1 MSVKP
6 YRATRTAR
14 TRSRKFSGRC
24 EACGKPLCSC
34 RAYQY
39 TDESNGAIT
48 ASAPFLCRDCYEQ
61 KYGVRIPTEV
71 DAYKAR
77 LLQSL
82 GRSCRR
88 RGIRS
93 CLSGYAPDRKHRLTD
108 APSSPPGAKIFLKKS
123 KKPLDFS
130 YSREYNNNH
139 KERNKRRY
147 SK

>member
-71 DAYKAR
+71 DAYKDNQHAVP
-77 LLQSL
+77 
-82 GRSCRR
+82 
-88 RGIRS
+88 IRQQKRNNLHVAFS
-93 CLSGYAPDRKHRLTD
+93 FQPMTEQADSGTQ
-108 APSSPPGAKIFLKKS
+108 PSPSMCTPHLRPG
-123 KKPLDFS
+123 
-130 YSREYNNNH
+130 
-139 KERNKRRY
+139 
-147 SK
+147 

>member
-71 DAYKAR
+71 DAYKSR
-77 LLQSL
+77 LLHTL
-82 GRSCRR
+82 GRYADHVGGSESDLV
-88 RGIRS
+88 IRVM
-93 CLSGYAPDRKHRLTD
+93 RLIESTD
-108 APSSPPGAKIFLKKS
+108 
-123 KKPLDFS
+123 
-130 YSREYNNNH
+130 
-139 KERNKRRY
+139 
-147 SK
+147 

>member
-48 ASAPFLCRDCYEQ
+48 ASAPFLCRDCYEK

-77 LLQSL
+77 LLNVL
-82 GRSCRR
+82 GR
-88 RGIRS
+88 
-93 CLSGYAPDRKHRLTD
+93 YADQVGGAESDLAFRVMRLIENTD
-108 APSSPPGAKIFLKKS
+108 
-123 KKPLDFS
+123 
-130 YSREYNNNH
+130 
-139 KERNKRRY
+139 
-147 SK
+147 

>member
-6 YRATRTAR
+6 HRATRTAR

-48 ASAPFLCRDCYEQ
+48 ASAPFLCRNCYEQ

-71 DAYKAR
+71 DAYKSR
-77 LLQSL
+77 LLHTL
-82 GRSCRR
+82 GRYVGHVGGSESDLV
-88 RGIRS
+88 IRVM
-93 CLSGYAPDRKHRLTD
+93 RLIESTD
-108 APSSPPGAKIFLKKS
+108 
-123 KKPLDFS
+123 
-130 YSREYNNNH
+130 
-139 KERNKRRY
+139 
-147 SK
+147 